1 MIALHF
7 FLPRWSALTFVM
19 SIYLLLRS
27 YLLYCAYQLTILFIS
42 YYYLEKLW
50 RRNFLLF
57 NQSFLAFN
65 ILADLSPVKMQTPPD
80 SSVLKHKKNFKIWF
94 SPRSRKVR
102 CMAEKPLEVTVPE
115 SRPSEGVNPAQPC
128 NSSAQTGDLSVFNF
142 ASSSQDSSSSCS
154 QRSKNDNRKKKVTKK
169 VAASKKNSTRT
180 SRKQSIET
188 VKKNRLEA
196 INQQWGIT
204 EELKDKEGPCL
215 EGSRRSSKRV
225 SFQSPAAMSDEPHS
239 GVPQVNSVDLSPGR
253 STVTENPSEVM
264 SALTVQSQAEQSDS
278 VVRQRK
284 LSTQSP
290 GSNDSPDKLDNI
302 SPVKHPIKRS
312 KVEEKVTTLET
323 TPKRPRASPGKR
335 RKSQMSPVVLNPP
348 SSPSPTSQKSIRN
361 CKKEQAESPLVL
373 SSAGRKSPS
382 SLAANVGRPSPGSPA
397 VMKRNHKGET
407 PLHVASI
414 KVKKLMDDSPYLIQ
428 QIYLSVGENED
439 FNYCRNN
446 CSLFHCIVVRVR

>member
-1 MIALHF
+1 MA
-7 FLPRWSALTFVM
+7 
-19 SIYLLLRS
+19 
-27 YLLYCAYQLTILFIS
+27 Q
-42 YYYLEKLW
+42 E
-50 RRNFLLF
+50 FLLF
-57 NQSFLAFN
+57 NQNFLVFN
-65 ILADLSPVKMQTPPD
+65 ILADLSPVKMQTQPE

-102 CMAEKPLEVTVPE
+102 CMAERPLEVATPE
-115 SRPSEGVNPAQPC
+115 SRPSEGVNSAQPC
-128 NSSAQTGDLSVFNF
+128 SSSAQTGDLSVFNF

-154 QRSKNDNRKKKVTKK
+154 QRSKNDNRKKKKVTKK
-169 VAASKKNSTRT
+169 AAASKKNSTR
-180 SRKQSIET
+180 SSKKESMET

-204 EELKDKEGPCL
+204 EELDTLKDKEEPCL

-239 GVPQVNSVDLSPGR
+239 EVPQVSSADLSPGR
-253 STVTENPSEVM
+253 SAVTENPSKVTDVL
-264 SALTVQSQAEQSDS
+264 SDQSQAEQSDG
-278 VVRQRK
+278 VVRQGK
-284 LSTQSP
+284 LSTRSP
-290 GSNDSPDKLDNI
+290 GSNGSPDKLDNI

-312 KVEEKVTTLET
+312 NVEEKVTTLET

-348 SSPSPTSQKSIRN
+348 PSPSPTSQKSIRN
-361 CKKEQAESPLVL
+361 RKKEQAESPLVL

-382 SLAANVGRPSPGSPA
+382 SLAANAGRPSPGSPA

-414 KVKKLMDDSPYLIQ
+414 KVKKIHPI
-428 QIYLSVGENED
+428 
-439 FNYCRNN
+439 
-446 CSLFHCIVVRVR
+446 

>member
-1 MIALHF
+1 
-7 FLPRWSALTFVM
+7 
-19 SIYLLLRS
+19 
-27 YLLYCAYQLTILFIS
+27 
-42 YYYLEKLW
+42 
-50 RRNFLLF
+50 
-57 NQSFLAFN
+57 
-65 ILADLSPVKMQTPPD
+65 MQTQPD
-80 SSVLKHKKNFKIWF
+80 SSVLKHKKNYKIWF

-102 CMAEKPLEVTVPE
+102 CMAEKPLELTVPE
-115 SRPSEGVNPAQPC
+115 SRPSEGVNSAQPC

-154 QRSKNDNRKKKVTKK
+154 RRSKNDNRKKKVTKK

-180 SRKQSIET
+180 SGKQSMET

-204 EELKDKEGPCL
+204 EELDTLKDKEEPCL
-215 EGSRRSSKRV
+215 DGSRMSRKRV

-239 GVPQVNSVDLSPGR
+239 GVAQVSSVDLSPGR
-253 STVTENPSEVM
+253 STVITENPSEVT
-264 SALTVQSQAEQSDS
+264 SALSDQSQAEQSHS

-302 SPVKHPIKRS
+302 SPVKHPFKRS

-323 TPKRPRASPGKR
+323 TPKRPKASPGKR

-361 CKKEQAESPLVL
+361 RKKEQAESPLVL
-373 SSAGRKSPS
+373 SSARRKSPS
-382 SLAANVGRPSPGSPA
+382 SLAANAGRPSPGSPA
-397 VMKRNHKGET
+397 FMKRNHKGET

-414 KVKKLMDDSPYLIQ
+414 KVKKFMDDSPY
-428 QIYLSVGENED
+428 
-439 FNYCRNN
+439 FT
-446 CSLFHCIVVRVR
+446 

>member
-1 MIALHF
+1 MA
-7 FLPRWSALTFVM
+7 
-19 SIYLLLRS
+19 
-27 YLLYCAYQLTILFIS
+27 Q
-42 YYYLEKLW
+42 E
-50 RRNFLLF
+50 FLLF
-57 NQSFLAFN
+57 NQNFLVFN
-65 ILADLSPVKMQTPPD
+65 ILAGLSPVKMQTQPG

-102 CMAEKPLEVTVPE
+102 CRAEKAFEVTVPE
-115 SRPSEGVNPAQPC
+115 SRPSEGVNSAQPC

-154 QRSKNDNRKKKVTKK
+154 QKSKNDNRKKKKVTKK
-169 VAASKKNSTRT
+169 AAASKKNSTRS
-180 SRKQSIET
+180 SRKESMET

-196 INQQWGIT
+196 INQQWGII
-204 EELKDKEGPCL
+204 EELDTLKDKEEPCL

-225 SFQSPAAMSDEPHS
+225 SFQSPAAMSDQPHS
-239 GVPQVNSVDLSPGR
+239 EVPQVSSVDLSPGR
-253 STVTENPSEVM
+253 STVTENPSEVT
-264 SALTVQSQAEQSDS
+264 SGQSQAEQSDS
-278 VVRQRK
+278 VVQQRK

-335 RKSQMSPVVLNPP
+335 RKSHMSPVVLNPP

-361 CKKEQAESPLVL
+361 RKKEQAESPLVL

-382 SLAANVGRPSPGSPA
+382 RLAANAGRPSPGSPA

-407 PLHVASI
+407 PLHIASI
-414 KVKKLMDDSPYLIQ
+414 KVKKIHPI
-428 QIYLSVGENED
+428 
-439 FNYCRNN
+439 
-446 CSLFHCIVVRVR
+446 

>member
-1 MIALHF
+1 MA
-7 FLPRWSALTFVM
+7 
-19 SIYLLLRS
+19 
-27 YLLYCAYQLTILFIS
+27 Q
-42 YYYLEKLW
+42 E
-50 RRNFLLF
+50 FLLF
-57 NQSFLAFN
+57 NQSFLVFN
-65 ILADLSPVKMQTPPD
+65 ILADLSPVKMQTQPE

-115 SRPSEGVNPAQPC
+115 SRPSEGVNSPQPC
-128 NSSAQTGDLSVFNF
+128 NSSTQTGDLSVFNF

-154 QRSKNDNRKKKVTKK
+154 QRSKNDKRKKKVTKK
-169 VAASKKNSTRT
+169 AAASKKNSTRT
-180 SRKQSIET
+180 SRKQSMET

-204 EELKDKEGPCL
+204 EELDTLNDKEELCL

-225 SFQSPAAMSDEPHS
+225 SFQSPAAMSDEPQS
-239 GVPQVNSVDLSPGR
+239 GVPQVSSVNLSPGR
-253 STVTENPSEVM
+253 SLVTENPSEVT
-264 SALTVQSQAEQSDS
+264 SALSDQSQAEQSGS
-278 VVRQRK
+278 VVRQRN
-284 LSTQSP
+284 LSTESP

-335 RKSQMSPVVLNPP
+335 RKSQMSPVVLNPL

-361 CKKEQAESPLVL
+361 RKKEQAESPLVL

-382 SLAANVGRPSPGSPA
+382 SLAANAGRPSPGSPA
-397 VMKRNHKGET
+397 FMKRNHKGET

-414 KVKKLMDDSPYLIQ
+414 KVKKFMDD
-428 QIYLSVGENED
+428 
-439 FNYCRNN
+439 
-446 CSLFHCIVVRVR
+446 LFFILFI